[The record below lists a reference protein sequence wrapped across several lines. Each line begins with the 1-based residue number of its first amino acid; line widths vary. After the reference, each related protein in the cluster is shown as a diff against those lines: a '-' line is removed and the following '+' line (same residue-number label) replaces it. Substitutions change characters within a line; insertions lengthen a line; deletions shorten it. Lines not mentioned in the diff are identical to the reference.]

1 MNGTDAS
8 FVTEFVRTLD
18 RTARLILMLHYA
30 EGLTTDEIAL
40 VLELTEEEVAA
51 RLDEVRTQTR
61 QAVGQHAS
69 TA

>member
-18 RTARLILMLHYA
+18 RNARLILMLHYA
-30 EGLTTDEIAL
+30 EGLTTNEIAL
-40 VLELTEEEVAA
+40 VLELTEEEVVA
-51 RLDEVRTQTR
+51 RLEEVRTQTR
-61 QAVGQHAS
+61 EAVQQQAS